1 MDAIQIG
8 KKLKELRGNRS
19 IAEVSAILG
28 ISKSALCMYETGI
41 RIPRDEVKNKL
52 ATYYGVSVSSI
63 FFEI

>member
-28 ISKSALCMYETGI
+28 ISKSALYMYETGI
-41 RIPRDEVKNKL
+41 RIPRDEVKIKL